1 VLLNLVRPD
10 GSIWRRTSPGLS
22 KDRSGFVKR
31 SVSAMTWSNLVD
43 PAGQPVTR
51 VRTDQDQVFFFQM
64 WVLKPISIYTLC
76 SQEKK
81 YVFSICDLKLIS
93 IYTLCSQEK
102 NYFFSMWDL
111 KSISIYTL
119 CSQEKSYVFSM
130 WNKKFF
136 WFKYFSLKA

>member
-1 VLLNLVRPD
+1 MLLNPDRPD
-10 GSIWRRTSPGLS
+10 RLIRGL
-22 KDRSGFVKR
+22 DRSGFIKR
-31 SVSAMTWSNLVD
+31 PVSAMTRSNLVD

-51 VRTDQDQVFFFQM
+51 VRTDQDQVFFFKCGF
-64 WVLKPISIYTLC
+64 WNPSVYILYVY
-76 SQEKK
+76 KK
-81 YVFSICDLKLIS
+81 KNYVFSMCDLKLIS
-93 IYTLCSQEK
+93 IYILCSQEK
-102 NYFFSMWDL
+102 SYFFSMWDL